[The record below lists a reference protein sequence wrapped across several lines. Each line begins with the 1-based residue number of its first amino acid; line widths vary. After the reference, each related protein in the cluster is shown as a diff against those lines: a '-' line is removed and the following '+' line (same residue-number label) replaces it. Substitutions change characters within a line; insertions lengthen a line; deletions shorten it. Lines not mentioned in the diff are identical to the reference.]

1 MSLTATLEVPRL
13 APTMEPMSKRLILL
27 TNDDGLWAPGLETLA
42 RVASRFGRVVA
53 VAPDRNRS
61 AISSAL
67 SLHNILRL
75 HPLGEDRY
83 ACDGTPVDCVLLGCR
98 SVLDETPDWVL
109 SGINH
114 GFNLGED
121 VFYSGT
127 VGAAFEGCLQ
137 GARAAAFSIHPKG
150 DLAVAEPWLERF
162 LAHWENL
169 ELPPSR
175 IWNVNFPKDEPKAFR
190 LSGQDSRQYHDVV
203 EKRSDPRGTPYY
215 WIGGDTGPTY
225 AKSQGSDA
233 EAVFDGC
240 VSVTPLR
247 IDLGCPETLSRR
259 TDFDSVFNSN
269 GGAG

>member
-1 MSLTATLEVPRL
+1 MA
-13 APTMEPMSKRLILL
+13 KRTILL

-42 RVASRFGRVVA
+42 RVASRFGHVVA

-75 HPLGEDRY
+75 HRLGEDRY

-98 SVLDETPDWVL
+98 AVLEGAPDWVL

-127 VGAAFEGCLQ
+127 VAAAFEGCLQ
-137 GARAAAFSIHPKG
+137 GARAAAFSIHPKA
-150 DLAVAEPWLERF
+150 DLAPMEPWLERF
-162 LAHWENL
+162 LEHWEQ
-169 ELPPSR
+169 LPLPANR
-175 IWNVNFPKDEPKAFR
+175 IWNVNFPAAEPAGFR
-190 LSGQDSRQYHDVV
+190 LAGQDSRQYHDVV
-203 EKRSDPRGTPYY
+203 ERRTDPRGTPYF

-225 AKSQGSDA
+225 AKAQGSDA
-233 EAVFDGC
+233 QAVFDGW

-247 IDLGCPETLSRR
+247 LDLGCPETLARR
-259 TDFDSVFNSN
+259 PDFEAVFN
-269 GGAG
+269 GDRR

>member
-1 MSLTATLEVPRL
+1 MG
-13 APTMEPMSKRLILL
+13 KRTILL

-42 RVASRFGRVVA
+42 RVASRFGQVVA

-75 HPLGEDRY
+75 HDLGEDRY

-98 SVLDETPDWVL
+98 AVLGRTPDWVL

-150 DLAVAEPWLERF
+150 DLEGAEPWIERF
-162 LAHWENL
+162 LATWEQL
-169 ELPPSR
+169 DLPPNR
-175 IWNVNFPKDEPKAFR
+175 IWNVNIPKGEPLGFR
-190 LSGQDSRQYHDVV
+190 ISGQDSRQYHDVV
-203 EKRSDPRGTPYY
+203 ERRTDPRGTDYF

-225 AKSQGSDA
+225 ARAEGSDA
-233 EAVFDGC
+233 GTVFDGHIA
-240 VSVTPLR
+240 VTPLR
-247 IDLGCPETLSRR
+247 LDLGCPETLVRR
-259 TDFDSVFNSN
+259 AEFDGLLN
-269 GGAG
+269 GGGA